1 MTQLTYAGIGS
12 RETPGN
18 VLTLMTL
25 AAKELCEYGWLLRTG
40 GAHGAD
46 SAFASGTAKREIHIP
61 WDGYNGL
68 TESRF
73 NNVRCPEITPRIESI
88 AAEHHPNWGRLSQG
102 VRKLMCRNVT
112 IVLGSQAE
120 DPADMVVC
128 WTPNGGMVGGTAHG
142 MRVAYAFDIPV
153 FNLFHQ
159 ADIDRMVQLV
169 HRKANA
175 QAVG

>member
-1 MTQLTYAGIGS
+1 VELIMLTYAGIGS
-12 RETPGN
+12 RETPGS

-25 AAKELCEYGWLLRTG
+25 AAKELCEFGWLLRTG

-46 SAFASGTAKREIHIP
+46 SAFASGTAKREVHIP

-68 TESRF
+68 TSHPR
-73 NNVRCPEITPRIESI
+73 NNVICPEITPRIESI

-112 IVLGSQAE
+112 IVLGANAD
-120 DPADMVVC
+120 DPADMIVC
-128 WTPNGGMVGGTAHG
+128 WTPNGNLVGGTAHG
-142 MRVAYAFDIPV
+142 MRVGYAFDIPV

-159 ADIDRMVQLV
+159 SDIDRMVEFV
-169 HRKANA
+169 RSKTN
-175 QAVG
+175 G